1 MNMKT
6 KNIVLVL
13 MAIFVTMT
21 NVVIGQ
27 TKKET
32 TKQSVVFNV
41 AMDCH
46 SCQQKIE
53 KNIAFEKGVK
63 ALDVSLEKQTVAITY
78 DTRKTDVAKL
88 QQAFKKI
95 GYEAILIEKA
105 PTKQ

>member
-1 MNMKT
+1 MKT
-6 KNIVLVL
+6 KNILLVL
-13 MAIFVTMT
+13 LAMFVTIT
-21 NVVIGQ
+21 NVAIGQ
-27 TKKET
+27 NKKET

-63 ALDVSLEKQTVAITY
+63 AMDVSLEKQTVAITF
-78 DTRKTDVAKL
+78 DTKKTDVAKL

-95 GYEAILIEKA
+95 GYEAVLPDKA

>member
-1 MNMKT
+1 MKT
-6 KNIVLVL
+6 KNILLVL
-13 MAIFVTMT
+13 LAMFVTIT
-21 NVVIGQ
+21 NVAIGQ
-27 TKKET
+27 NKKET

-63 ALDVSLEKQTVAITY
+63 AMDVSLEKQTVAITY
-78 DTRKTDVAKL
+78 DNRKTDVAKL

-95 GYEAILIEKA
+95 GYEAVLIDKA